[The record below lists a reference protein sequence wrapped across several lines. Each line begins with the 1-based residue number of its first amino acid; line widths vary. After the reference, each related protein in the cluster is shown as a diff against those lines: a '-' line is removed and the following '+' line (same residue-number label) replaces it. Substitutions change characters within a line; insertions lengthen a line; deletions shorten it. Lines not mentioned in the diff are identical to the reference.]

1 MIIIIGSITIRD
13 ETLDE
18 ALRISQ
24 EHVNRS
30 RIEAGCINHGVHI
43 DNEDP
48 NRLVFV
54 ERWESMEQLEQLEQH
69 FQVTESA
76 EFAGKIAEMASVAP
90 NMELYHSASIQRH

>member
-1 MIIIIGSITIRD
+1 MIIIIGSVTIRD
-13 ETLDE
+13 ETIDE

-54 ERWESMEQLEQLEQH
+54 ERWESMEQLEQH
-69 FQVTESA
+69 FQVTEPA
-76 EFAGKIAEMASVAP
+76 EFAGKIAELASVAP
-90 NMELYHSASIQRH
+90 TMELYHSASIQRH

>member
-1 MIIIIGSITIRD
+1 MIIIIGSVTIRD

-24 EHVNRS
+24 EHVNRC

-54 ERWESMEQLEQLEQH
+54 ERWESMEQH
-69 FQVTESA
+69 FQVTEPA
-76 EFAGKIAEMASVAP
+76 EFAGKIAELASVAP
-90 NMELYHSASIQRH
+90 TMELYHSASIQRH

>member
-1 MIIIIGSITIRD
+1 MIIIIGSVTIRD
-13 ETLDE
+13 ETIDE

-54 ERWESMEQLEQLEQH
+54 ERWESMEQLEQH

-76 EFAGKIAEMASVAP
+76 EFAGKIAELASVAP
-90 NMELYHSASIQRH
+90 TMELYHSASIQRH

>member
-1 MIIIIGSITIRD
+1 MIIIIGSVTIRD
-13 ETLDE
+13 ETIDE

-30 RIEAGCINHGVHI
+30 RIEAGCISHGVHI

-54 ERWESMEQLEQLEQH
+54 ERWESMEHLQTHL
-69 FQVTESA
+69 
-76 EFAGKIAEMASVAP
+76 KASHMLSYREEVKDMVE
-90 NMELYHSASIQRH
+90 NTSLKVLMDV

>member
-1 MIIIIGSITIRD
+1 MIIIIGSVTIRD

-30 RIEAGCINHGVHI
+30 RIEAGCISHGVHI

-54 ERWESMEQLEQLEQH
+54 ERWESMEHLEQH

-76 EFAGKIAEMASVAP
+76 EFAGKIAELASVAP
-90 NMELYHSASIQRH
+90 TMELYHSASIQRH